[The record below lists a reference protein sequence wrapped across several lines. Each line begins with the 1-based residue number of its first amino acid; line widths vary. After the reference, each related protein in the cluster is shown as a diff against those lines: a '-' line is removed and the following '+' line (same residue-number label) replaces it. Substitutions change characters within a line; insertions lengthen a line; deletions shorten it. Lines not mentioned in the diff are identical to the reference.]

1 MSFMRNQYFLVCYFK
16 FMALIPIFAEY
27 FNDPLIQLIIILS
40 TFVIGLSQG
49 FFLGRAIL
57 LRFPRLQNHL
67 KTVSVSLFILFL
79 INTVL
84 SVPRFQSPEK
94 IELTN
99 LAVTTPNELVST
111 VFLIFGMNTG
121 FLTVLAFSIMV
132 MTFVILKVTNL
143 HGTVK
148 GFVFFFSSLLLI
160 FTALSRFT
168 DLTPSSFEV
177 LLYFLYQ
184 LGVTIGILLG
194 TIRKIK
200 PPKLDLK

>member
-1 MSFMRNQYFLVCYFK
+1 
-16 FMALIPIFAEY
+16 MALIPIVTEY
-27 FNDPLIQLIIILS
+27 FNDPFIQLIVILS
-40 TFVIGLSQG
+40 SFAIGLSQG
-49 FFLGRAIL
+49 IFLGRAIL
-57 LRFPRLQNHL
+57 IRFPRLQNHL
-67 KTVSVSLFILFL
+67 KTVSVTLFVLFL
-79 INTVL
+79 VNTIL

-94 IELTN
+94 IDITN
-99 LAVTTPNELVST
+99 LAITNTGDLIST
-111 VFLIFGMNTG
+111 IFMIFGMNTG

-143 HGTVK
+143 HGIVK

>member
-1 MSFMRNQYFLVCYFK
+1 
-16 FMALIPIFAEY
+16 MALIPIVAEY
-27 FNDPLIQLIIILS
+27 FNDPLIQLIVILS
-40 TFVIGLSQG
+40 TVVIGLSQG

-57 LRFPRLQNHL
+57 LIRFPRLQNHL

-99 LAVTTPNELVST
+99 LAVTNPNELVST

-143 HGTVK
+143 HGIVK